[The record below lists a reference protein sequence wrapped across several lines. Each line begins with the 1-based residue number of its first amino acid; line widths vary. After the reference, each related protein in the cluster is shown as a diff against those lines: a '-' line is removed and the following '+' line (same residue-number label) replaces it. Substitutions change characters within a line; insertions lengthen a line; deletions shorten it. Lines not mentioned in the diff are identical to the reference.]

1 MVSRNYCF
9 TLHCEEEKGKKVIPT
24 WRKLPESIKYLCWQY
39 EICPKSG
46 RLHIQGYME
55 LAKPM
60 RLNAAKE
67 ALGTEK
73 AHLEIRKGTQEQ
85 AINYCRKDE
94 SRMGGTAPMELG
106 EPGKGRGKRTDLD
119 EIRDAIEEGVQF
131 DELREINFGATLRYE
146 KGLDRYIDDV
156 KRRTMSA
163 GVWKPKKVTCYIGPT
178 GCGKTKLAC
187 ESMPDAWIKPNGKW
201 FTGYKGQKDV
211 IFDDFSGDIELTTLL
226 RVLDGRAYEVEIK
239 GRTAVWEA
247 ENIWITSNLTVEE
260 WYPNGNPQHIEA
272 IKRRLGPIKNGY
284 EEDVQRRLK
293 QVDDYELKT
302 PEK

>member
-9 TLHCEEEKGKKVIPT
+9 TLFCEEKMGIKLVPRWT
-24 WRKLPESIKYLCWQY
+24 KLPEEIKYMCWQR
-39 EICPKSG
+39 EICPKT
-46 RLHIQGYME
+46 RKLHLQGYME
-55 LAKPM
+55 LSKPM
-60 RLNAAKE
+60 RYNAVQEMIGHKV
-67 ALGTEK
+67 
-73 AHLEIRKGTQEQ
+73 HLEKRKGTQQQ
-85 AINYCRKDE
+85 AIDYCKKDE
-94 SRMGGTAPMELG
+94 SREPGTQPFELG
-106 EPGKGRGKRTDLD
+106 EPGVGRGKRTDLD
-119 EIRDAIEEGVQF
+119 EIRDAIEDGADF

-163 GVWKPKKVTCYIGPT
+163 GAWKPRKVTCYIGPT
-178 GCGKTKLAC
+178 GCGKTRLAC
-187 ESMPDAWIKPNGKW
+187 ETMPNAWIKPNGKW

-211 IFDDFSGDIELTTLL
+211 ILDDFAGDIDLTTLL
-226 RVLDGRAYEVEIK
+226 RILDGRAYEVEIK
-239 GRTAVWEA
+239 GRTAIWEA

-272 IKRRLGPIKNGY
+272 IKRRLGPVRNGY
-284 EEDVQRRLK
+284 EEAVQRRLK